1 MTTSTTSIQTHTA
14 NAVAHIRIARPE
26 KKNAITRDMYQAM
39 ADAINAAVA
48 DNTVR
53 SVLLYG
59 EPAIFTAGTDL
70 EDFLKEPPA
79 GLDSPVFRFMQA
91 LTHCPKPVVV
101 AVNGPA
107 VGIGTTLLLHADL
120 VYAADNAMLSM
131 PFVTLGLCAEFA
143 SSVLVSALCGTAKAS
158 EKLLLGESMSAEE
171 ARDLGFITQVMA
183 PEDVLPHAIRKAEKF
198 ANLPPEAVRSTKK
211 LMRAA
216 SHANVDAVIAA
227 EAEQFGKL
235 LRSGEAK
242 EAMSAFFE
250 KRKPNFSQLA

>member
-1 MTTSTTSIQTHTA
+1 MTTTNSAIQTHTA

-39 ADAINAAVA
+39 ANGINAAVA
-48 DNTVR
+48 DTAVR

-59 EPAIFTAGTDL
+59 EPAIFTAGNDL

-79 GLDSPVFRFMQA
+79 GMDSPVFRFMSA

-131 PFVTLGLCAEFA
+131 PFVTLGICAEFA
-143 SSVLVSALCGTAKAS
+143 SSMLVPALCGTAKAA

-198 ANLPPEAVRSTKK
+198 ASLPAGGVQATKK
-211 LMRAA
+211 LMRVT
-216 SHANVDAVIAA
+216 SHASVDKIIEA
-227 EAEQFGKL
+227 EALEFGRL
-235 LRSGEAK
+235 LRSAEAK

-250 KRKPNFSQLA
+250 KRKPNFAQFA

>member
-1 MTTSTTSIQTHTA
+1 MTTSNTSIQTHTA

-26 KKNAITRDMYQAM
+26 KKNAITREMYQAM
-39 ADAINAAVA
+39 HDAFIAATNDSA
-48 DNTVR
+48 VR
-53 SVLLYG
+53 SILLYG
-59 EPAIFTAGTDL
+59 EPTIFTAGNDL
-70 EDFLKEPPA
+70 EDFLKAPPA

-101 AVNGPA
+101 AINGPA

-143 SSVLVSALCGTAKAS
+143 SSMLVPALCGTAKAA

-171 ARDLGFITQVMA
+171 ARDLGFITQVMP
-183 PEDVLPHAIRKAEKF
+183 PEDVLPHATRKAEKF
-198 ANLPPEAVRSTKK
+198 ANLPPDAVRSTKK

-216 SHANVDAVIAA
+216 SHAGVDKVIEA
-227 EAEQFGKL
+227 EALEFGRL
-235 LRSGEAK
+235 LRSAEAK

-250 KRKPNFSQLA
+250 KCKPNFAQFA

>member
-59 EPAIFTAGTDL
+59 EPAIFTAGNDL

-79 GLDSPVFRFMQA
+79 GLDSPVFRFMAA

>member
-1 MTTSTTSIQTHTA
+1 MTTSIQTHTA

-26 KKNAITRDMYQAM
+26 KKNAITRDMYETMANAM
-39 ADAINAAVA
+39 NDAVA
-48 DNTVR
+48 DNAVR

-59 EPAIFTAGTDL
+59 EPAIFTAGNDL
-70 EDFLKEPPA
+70 EDFLKTPPA
-79 GLDSPVFRFMQA
+79 GLDSPVFRFMAA

-120 VYAADNAMLSM
+120 VYAADNALLSM

-143 SSVLVSALCGTAKAS
+143 SSMLVPALCGTAKAA

-171 ARDLGFITQVMA
+171 ARDLGFITAVMA

-198 ANLPPEAVRSTKK
+198 ANLPPDAVRSTKK

-216 SHANVDAVIAA
+216 SHAGVDAIIAA
-227 EAEQFGKL
+227 EAIEFGRL

-250 KRKPNFSQLA
+250 KRKPNFSQFA

>member
-1 MTTSTTSIQTHTA
+1 MTTTIQTHTA

-26 KKNAITRDMYQAM
+26 KKNAITRQMYQAL
-39 ADAINAAVA
+39 ADAFNAAA
-48 DNTVR
+48 NDAAVR
-53 SVLLYG
+53 SILLYG
-59 EPAIFTAGTDL
+59 EPSIFTAGNDL

-79 GLDSPVFRFMQA
+79 GLDSPVFRFMSA

-143 SSVLVSALCGTAKAS
+143 SSVLVSALCGTAKAA

-171 ARDLGFITQVMA
+171 ARDLGMITQVMA

-198 ANLPPEAVRSTKK
+198 ANLPPDAVRTTKK

-216 SHANVDAVIAA
+216 SHAKVDQVIEA
-227 EAEQFGKL
+227 EALEFGRL
-235 LRSGEAK
+235 LRSSEAK

-250 KRKPNFSQLA
+250 KRKPNFSQFA

>member
-1 MTTSTTSIQTHTA
+1 MTTSIQTHTA

-48 DNTVR
+48 DNGVR

-59 EPAIFTAGTDL
+59 EPAIFTAGNDL

-79 GLDSPVFRFMQA
+79 GLDSPVFRFMAA

-107 VGIGTTLLLHADL
+107 VGIGTTLLLNADL

-143 SSVLVSALCGTAKAS
+143 SSVLVPALCGTAKAA

-171 ARDLGFITQVMA
+171 ARDLGFITAVMA
-183 PEDVLPHAIRKAEKF
+183 PEDVLPHATRKAEKF
-198 ANLPPEAVRSTKK
+198 ANLPPDAVRSTKK

-216 SHANVDAVIAA
+216 SHANVDQVIAA
-227 EAEQFGKL
+227 EALEFGRL
-235 LRSGEAK
+235 LRSAEAK
-242 EAMSAFFE
+242 EAMGAFFE
-250 KRKPNFSQLA
+250 KRKPNFAQFA

>member
-39 ADAINAAVA
+39 ADAINTAVA

-59 EPAIFTAGTDL
+59 EPAIFTAGNDL

-79 GLDSPVFRFMQA
+79 GLDSPVFRFMAA

-198 ANLPPEAVRSTKK
+198 ANLPPEAVRTTKK

-250 KRKPNFSQLA
+250 KRKPNFSQFA